1 MTEHVCGKGCEA
13 CSELRRQRDASEAQ
27 VAALRQVLRYA
38 YEHTSHDPEA
48 SRRLLAALGGA
59 LGPDWD
65 ERKPGHPARCWDCG
79 ALAPYVGGSWACACG
94 RAWTPWHAFR
104 AGRR

>member
-13 CSELRRQRDASEAQ
+13 CTALREQRDAAESRVAELRR
-27 VAALRQVLRYA
+27 VIRYA
-38 YEHTSHDPEA
+38 YEHTNNSPEA

-59 LGPDWD
+59 TGPDWD
-65 ERKPGHPARCWDCG
+65 ERRPGQSARCWDCG
-79 ALAPYVGGSWACACG
+79 ALAPFVGSSWACGCG

-104 AGRR
+104 TGRR